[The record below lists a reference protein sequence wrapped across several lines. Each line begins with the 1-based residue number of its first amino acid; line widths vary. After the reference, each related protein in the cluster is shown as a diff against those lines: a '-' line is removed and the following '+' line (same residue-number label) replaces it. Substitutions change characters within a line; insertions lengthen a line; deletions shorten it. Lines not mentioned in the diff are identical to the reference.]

1 VFGYDDKKVFAYRD
15 LSEVPMEEANG
26 LVVKAVEETL
36 KVEYEHIKG
45 YEKEQKPSENE
56 PIQE

>member
-1 VFGYDDKKVFAYRD
+1 
-15 LSEVPMEEANG
+15 MEEANG

>member
-15 LSEVPMEEANG
+15 FSEAPMEEANG

-36 KVEYEHIKG
+36 KV
-45 YEKEQKPSENE
+45 
-56 PIQE
+56 

>member
-1 VFGYDDKKVFAYRD
+1 MFGYDDKKVFAYRD

-36 KVEYEHIKG
+36 KV
-45 YEKEQKPSENE
+45 
-56 PIQE
+56 